1 MASTIRALFAR
12 TFRDDQSAI
21 VKTTSFVSEIAP
33 TLVAKGDRAAFLA
46 ASPQAYIETILAG
59 ENSRKELHDIGN
71 RAPADV
77 RTSARHRDAR
87 AERRTTGGARLGLR
101 SDLAEAAAEHI
112 SEGDILWVNFDE
124 FLADPEEQL
133 FTCATHFGTAAS
145 RAQAA
150 TIARGPLM
158 ARYSKDLSYEYSP
171 QLRRELRS
179 QAAREHGSEIDAA
192 IALLYEIANHSPLLG
207 PSAETVQS
215 KGLTCIVCSPCSI
228 EPRSMSAAKS
238 P

>member
-21 VKTTSFVSEIAP
+21 IKATSFVSEIAS
-33 TLVAKGDRAAFLA
+33 TLVAKGGRAVFLA

-59 ENSRKELHDIGN
+59 ENSRKELHALRQS
-71 RAPADV
+71 RAS
-77 RTSARHRDAR
+77 RL
-87 AERRTTGGARLGLR
+87 AERVQGIVMPVPNDAQ
-101 SDLAEAAAEHI
+101 LAALAWACEATSLEAAAEHV

-133 FTCATHFGTAAS
+133 FTCATHLGTAAS

-207 PSAETVQS
+207 RALRRFSR
-215 KGLTCIVCSPCSI
+215 KD
-228 EPRSMSAAKS
+228 
-238 P
+238 